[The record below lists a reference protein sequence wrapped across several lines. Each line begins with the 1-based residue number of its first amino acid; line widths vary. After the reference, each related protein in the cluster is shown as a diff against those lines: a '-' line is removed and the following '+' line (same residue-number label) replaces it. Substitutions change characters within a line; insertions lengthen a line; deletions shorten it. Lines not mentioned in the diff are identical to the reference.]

1 MKCNDDPVL
10 LELLALLGTGFD
22 CASKGEIQKVMS
34 LGVQPD
40 RIVYANPCKQASY
53 IKFAKSVRVDLMT
66 FDNENELRKTKAC
79 FPNAR
84 Y

>member
-1 MKCNDDPVL
+1 ML

-22 CASKGEIQKVMS
+22 CASKAEIQKVMS
-34 LGVQPD
+34 LGVRPE
-40 RIVYANPCKQASY
+40 RIVYANPCKQANY
-53 IKFAKSVRVDLMT
+53 IKFAKNVGVDLMT

-84 Y
+84 